1 MRTVLFLLFP
11 VIFQLPGGLSAQTT
25 ADWPQLMR
33 DPARTARTEASI
45 DPPFR
50 ARWFWLGPDL
60 TLRNKAVNPE
70 WPDDLES
77 VDGHSFPV
85 PSAYPVTLARGIQPV
100 VAGGRMFVGTLQGTV
115 HGIEMDDGTTL
126 WSYDMGDPVIT
137 TACADQFQVLFVD
150 VHGDAVAL
158 DASSGTVLWQFTAD
172 RSITTAPLLLG
183 DQVYLA
189 SHSGRVYCLA
199 WSDGHV
205 VWEHHLPAPIQG
217 QLAAT
222 AQRVFVPAEDMIIY
236 ALNRFSGQLL
246 AQKQVVGQSFRLTHP
261 VVFGDKLWVT
271 TCMIP
276 AVGSEGVFDDV
287 LDMSGSLEEE
297 EALTLQFLR
306 GQGGFAEAS
315 PDWQHLFALDTLTLD
330 TTYLIPNGPIEGVG
344 FPLAGV
350 GITHD
355 DQVVTW
361 FRTRYPTLTHN
372 NPAFGTAWPI
382 DIAAI
387 DPTTGR
393 RTQIDNGVFS
403 QMFPGPETDNL
414 YIFSTAGEYLWYR
427 QPFRGTQVIH
437 LPTSQH
443 TLVMVRVRSEDG
455 GYFDSDIALYDTLAQ
470 LPKNAQRPIEGKGCV
485 VILESVALIPD
496 VGGILAIQSK

>member
-1 MRTVLFLLFP
+1 MLLCLASMP
-11 VIFQLPGGLSAQTT
+11 ALSAQST
-25 ADWPQLMR
+25 ADWPQLLR
-33 DPARTARTEASI
+33 DPGRTARTEASI
-45 DPPFR
+45 APPFR

-60 TLRNKAVNPE
+60 TLRNQALNPN

-77 VDGHSFPV
+77 MDGHSFPV
-85 PSAYPVTLARGIQPV
+85 PSTYPVTLARGIQPV
-100 VAGGRMFVGTLQGTV
+100 VAAGRMFVGTMQGTV
-115 HGIEMDDGTTL
+115 HGIDIVDGATL
-126 WSYDMGDPVIT
+126 WSHDMGDPVIT
-137 TACADQFQVLFVD
+137 TACADADRVLFVD
-150 VHGDAVAL
+150 VYGDVVAL
-158 DASSGTVLWQFTAD
+158 DAATGAVQWTFTAD
-172 RSITTAPLLLG
+172 RSITTAPLLTG
-183 DQVYLA
+183 GRVYLA
-189 SHSGRVYCLA
+189 SHGGWVYCLD
-199 WSDGHV
+199 WSNGV
-205 VWEHHLPAPIQG
+205 EHWSHRLPAPVQG

-222 AQRVFVPAEDMIIY
+222 EERLFVPAEDMIVY
-236 ALNRFSGQLL
+236 TLALKDGNPL
-246 AQKQVVGQSFRLTHP
+246 ASKQVVGQSFRLTHP

-287 LDMSGSLEEE
+287 LDVSGSLEEE
-297 EALTLQFLR
+297 EELTRQFLR
-306 GQGGFAEAS
+306 GEGGFAAAS
-315 PDWQHLFALDTLTLD
+315 SDWQHLFALDTLTLD
-330 TTYLIPNGPIEGVG
+330 TAFLIPNGPIEGVG

-350 GITHD
+350 GVTHD

-361 FRTRYPTLTHN
+361 FRTRFPTLTHN

-387 DPTTGR
+387 DPTTGDR
-393 RTQIDNGVFS
+393 VVINNGKFS
-403 QMFPGPETDNL
+403 HMFPGPETDNL

-455 GYFDSDIALYDTLAQ
+455 GYFDSNIALYDTLAQ

-485 VILESVALIPD
+485 VIIDGMALIPD
-496 VGGILAIQSK
+496 VGGILAVESK